1 MNIDYEITR
10 YFDDNNLF
18 DSNEKDGLMISYD
31 FNSLIIKGNSRDLVE
46 LADILISL
54 SKSKDN
60 NHIHLDDLTLINKDS
75 LIKDIIIEK

>member
-18 DSNEKDGLMISYD
+18 DSNEKDGLMISTD
-31 FNSLIIKGNSRDLVE
+31 SNSLIIKGNSRDLVE

>member
-18 DSNEKDGLMISYD
+18 DSNEKDGLMISND

>member
-10 YFDDNNLF
+10 YFDDNNLC
-18 DSNEKDGLMISYD
+18 DSNEKDGLMISTD
-31 FNSLIIKGNSRDLVE
+31 SNSLIIKGNSRDLVE